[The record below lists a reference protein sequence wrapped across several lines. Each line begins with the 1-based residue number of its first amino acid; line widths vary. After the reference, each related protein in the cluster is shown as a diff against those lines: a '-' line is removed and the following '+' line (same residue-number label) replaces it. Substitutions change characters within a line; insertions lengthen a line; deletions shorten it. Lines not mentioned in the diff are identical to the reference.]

1 MKNNTVVVEKHRMLY
16 MANKHFYEASLC
28 TVPTETF
35 SCYCILFKGKG
46 CIQKINH
53 GIMHLS

>member
-1 MKNNTVVVEKHRMLY
+1 MKNNTVVEKHRMLY

-28 TVPTETF
+28 TVLTVTF
-35 SCYCILFKGKG
+35 SCYCILFKRKG

-53 GIMHLS
+53 GTMHLS